1 MRLFNIDFSNMHEVN
16 LVQFNFLDLAP
27 MKGASVSVTPWLYVV
42 LLMTI
47 HKQVSS

>member
-1 MRLFNIDFSNMHEVN
+1 MRLFNIDISNMHEVN

-27 MKGASVSVTPWLYVV
+27 MKGASVCLTYVV

-47 HKQVSS
+47 HKQESS